1 MKVLVTGDT
10 GYIGTI
16 MVPILLESGF
26 DVVGMDSDLFAEC
39 EFEPSKA
46 RAPHIHKD
54 IRDVTVRD
62 LEGFDAVFHL
72 AALSNDPLGNLNPA
86 LTYEINHLGS
96 LHLAKMAKQAGV
108 ARFVF
113 SSSCSTYGAA
123 GADPVTEQATFNPV
137 TPYGESKVLVE
148 RDVAP
153 LADAHFS
160 PVFLRNATAYGY
172 SPRMRFDLVLNNL
185 VAHAVAS
192 RKILIKSD
200 GTPWRPIVHI
210 EDIVNGFM
218 AAARAPRERVH
229 GQAFNIG
236 RACENYK
243 ISQIADIVKDVV
255 PGCEIDYAP
264 GGEPDKRSYQVNF
277 SKVEKQLPEFQPK
290 WTARKGAEQLY
301 EAYTRVGVTVADFE
315 GPRFR
320 RIDTLKTHMAAG
332 RIDTNLRWTAL
343 AEQGRA

>member
-54 IRDVTVRD
+54 IRDVTARD